1 VITHVS
7 TPNIRA
13 SGWPPTRV
21 KRIAVVV
28 KPGCVVHHDGAAHH
42 VGQVIELLAAEG
54 RSLLEQDVVE
64 KA

>member
-1 VITHVS
+1 
-7 TPNIRA
+7 
-13 SGWPPTRV
+13 V